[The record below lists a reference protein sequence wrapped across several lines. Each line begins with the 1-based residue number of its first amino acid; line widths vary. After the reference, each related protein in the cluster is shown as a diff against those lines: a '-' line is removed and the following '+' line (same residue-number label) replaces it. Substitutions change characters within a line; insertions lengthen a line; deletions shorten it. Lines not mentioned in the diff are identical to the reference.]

1 MNKKLILLFIL
12 CAVPVAAQGSS
23 DISTLL
29 MKATFKIS
37 GPKSQGTCFII
48 GRPIHDN
55 PKRARYVL
63 VTANHVL
70 AGISGDTASLSLRKK
85 VNDDYTKVEWH
96 IRIRE
101 KNKPLWIKHPDADVA
116 VMYVS
121 LPNEAE
127 IVLLPM
133 NFLVTDVELKKYEI
147 RPADRLL
154 ALGFPFGQEANPA
167 GFPILRSGIIAS
179 YPILPTKKTKSM
191 LFDFEVFPGNSGGPV
206 FMIEKN
212 RAYGG
217 GIHVGVTQFIV
228 GLVSQERIM
237 NIRYQTP
244 FEQKLAKHPLKLG
257 IIIHAS
263 LIKKA
268 IEMLPEPKAAQPKD
282 SGDKK

>member
-1 MNKKLILLFIL
+1 MKKLILLFIL

-23 DISTLL
+23 DLSTLL

-37 GPKSQGTCFII
+37 GPKGQGTCFII
-48 GRPIHDN
+48 GRPIPDN

-63 VTANHVL
+63 VTANHIF
-70 AGISGDTASLSLRKK
+70 AGIPGDTASLSLRKK
-85 VNDDYTKVEWH
+85 VNDDYTKAAWP

-101 KNKPLWIKHPDADVA
+101 KNKPLWTKHPDADVA

-133 NFLVTDVELKKYEI
+133 KFLVTDVELKKYEI
-147 RPADRLL
+147 RPADRLF
-154 ALGFPFGQEANPA
+154 ALGFPLGQEANPA

-191 LFDFEVFPGNSGGPV
+191 LFDFEVFQGNSGGPV

-217 GIHVGVTQFIV
+217 SIHIGVTQFIV

-237 NIRYQTP
+237 NIGYQTP
-244 FEQKLAKHPLKLG
+244 FEHKMVKHPLKLG

-263 LIKKA
+263 LIKET